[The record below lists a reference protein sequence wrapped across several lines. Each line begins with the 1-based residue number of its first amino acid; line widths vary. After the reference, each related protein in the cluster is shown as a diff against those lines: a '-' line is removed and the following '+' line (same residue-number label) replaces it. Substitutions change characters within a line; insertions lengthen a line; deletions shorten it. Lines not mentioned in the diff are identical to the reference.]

1 MRERKEFAFVLYLSS
16 STLDRS
22 FPVSSLDVMHP
33 TSCTIV
39 IAIHSDRPSISAASQ
54 SSARICVEN
63 TAEHL
68 LAIAKLDHHIWNL
81 DIFFRRVFGSDFEN
95 HILLMLGNLL
105 LRDRLGK
112 LREPIAEFVSLIG
125 ASWARRK
132 SATYFIGNR
141 SLFFAAG

>member
-16 STLDRS
+16 SALGRS
-22 FPVSSLDVMHP
+22 FPISSLDVMHP

-39 IAIHSDRPSISAASQ
+39 IAIRSNHPSISAASQ
-54 SSARICVEN
+54 SSARIWVEN

-81 DIFFRRVFGSDFEN
+81 DIFFRRVFGSDFKN

-105 LRDRLGK
+105 LRNRLGK
-112 LREPIAEFVSLIG
+112 LREPIADFVSLIS

-132 SATYFIGNR
+132 NATYFIGNR